1 MQEIAYGIALTVKK
15 YDVYILR
22 TCDILTDRYTCLYRV
37 DHKRS
42 DTCRHNV
49 YRQYNR
55 GITKPHS
62 MMYSEETTQG
72 MVRRHGKLLGE
83 LTPALTDKQQEILE
97 EILELERELTIR
109 EGI

>member
-1 MQEIAYGIALTVKK
+1 
-15 YDVYILR
+15 
-22 TCDILTDRYTCLYRV
+22 
-37 DHKRS
+37 
-42 DTCRHNV
+42 
-49 YRQYNR
+49 
-55 GITKPHS
+55 